1 MGAQSLL
8 EGLQEVRLVHHGEA
22 VKGGKLLGPGPVHAE
37 ENQKALLLGEAQ
49 DLLQPGVLG
58 DVGLELPGLGLKP
71 VEPLPHPHQDV
82 QLHGLPP
89 GRVTW

>member
-37 ENQKALLLGEAQ
+37 ENQKLSFWERPRTFFNPAYLAMWAWNS
-49 DLLQPGVLG
+49 PVLASN
-58 DVGLELPGLGLKP
+58 
-71 VEPLPHPHQDV
+71 Q
-82 QLHGLPP
+82 
-89 GRVTW
+89 